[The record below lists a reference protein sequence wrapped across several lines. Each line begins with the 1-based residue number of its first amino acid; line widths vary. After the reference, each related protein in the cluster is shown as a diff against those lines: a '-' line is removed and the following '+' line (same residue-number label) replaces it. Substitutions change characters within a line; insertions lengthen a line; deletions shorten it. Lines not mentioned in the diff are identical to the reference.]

1 MNKFKILSLALV
13 ASASVVKAQDI
24 KEAKKAIDAEQ
35 FQKAKS
41 LLKSIIKAKPSDGEA
56 NFVLGNIYLNE
67 SVVDSAKIYYLN
79 GLEASDKKN
88 LNYIG
93 LGQLDLDQKNA
104 AAAQANFGLA
114 TKDMKRKDVEEFI
127 YIGRA
132 YINSDNPDYNNAIAV
147 LKRALAIEPQNAT
160 ALLAIGDAYYGANNQ
175 NDAYKA
181 YRDAFTADPTLLR
194 AKMQLGVLLKGAKS
208 YDEAIKSFN
217 EVIALDA
224 NYGPVY
230 RELAETY
237 YKWARNKPS
246 TAKVN
251 LQNAI
256 TNYEKYLSLT
266 DYSLDS
272 KMRHADFLILVKD
285 YKKLEEVANKM
296 IAEDKVNP
304 RIFRYLGYAA
314 YENGNPDVAIKSIE
328 DFIKV
333 PTNKVIGRDYLYLGL
348 SKIKKGTNAE
358 GVVDQ
363 AAFDAGF
370 ADIKKAI
377 ELEPLVVEELADF
390 GKALFGK
397 KQYALAAAIFE
408 LGAANTE
415 SKNYLDDSVYY
426 GISVYYGNAGK
437 PAESRDKAALAN
449 ADATFD
455 KILVA
460 SPSYYEAYLY
470 KARINNLLD
479 KDDLIIKN
487 YSDYVL
493 GSTENLKK
501 KLDTANANLAANK
514 SIEELY
520 KGTIADFNISVY
532 KAEVDKVK
540 SKIIE
545 AYNAIGA
552 AYANTDKA
560 KAVEYFNKT
569 LALDPANTYAAQS
582 VKALK

>member
-114 TKDMKRKDVEEFI
+114 TKDMKRKDVDEFI

-217 EVIALDA
+217 EVIALNA

-397 KQYALAAAIFE
+397 KQYTQAAAIFE

-415 SKNYLDDSVYY
+415 SKNYLDDAVYY

-455 KILVA
+455 KVLVA
-460 SPSYYEAYLY
+460 SPTYDEAYIY
-470 KARINNLLD
+470 KARINSLLD
-479 KDDLIIKN
+479 KDDLIIK
-487 YSDYVL
+487 YYTEYV
-493 GSTENLKK
+493 NKI
-501 KLDTANANLAANK
+501 TAKGA
-514 SIEELY
+514 EELA
-520 KGTIADFNISVY
+520 KPAT
-532 KAEVDKVK
+532 VK
-540 SKIIE
+540 KIVE
-545 AYNAIGA
+545 SYNSIGA

>member
-1 MNKFKILSLALV
+1 MNKFKIFSLALV
-13 ASASVVKAQDI
+13 ASATVAKAQDI

-41 LLKSIIKAKPSDGEA
+41 LLKSIIQAKPSDGEA
-56 NFVLGNIYLNE
+56 NFVLGNIYLNQTI
-67 SVVDSAKIYYLN
+67 VDSAKIYYAN
-79 GLEASDKKN
+79 GLQASDNKN

-93 LGQLDLDQKNA
+93 LGQIDLDAKNA

-114 TKDMKRKDVEEFI
+114 TKDMKRKDVDEFI

-132 YINSDNPDYNNAIAV
+132 YINSTSPDYPSAIAI
-147 LKRALAIEPQNAT
+147 LKRALVLEPQNAT
-160 ALLAIGDAYYGANNQ
+160 ALLTIGDAYYGSNNQ

-208 YDEAIKSFN
+208 YEEAIKSFN
-217 EVIALDA
+217 EVIAINP

-237 YKWARNKPS
+237 YKWGRNKTS
-246 TAKVN
+246 TSKVN
-251 LQNAI
+251 MQNAI

-285 YKKLEEVANKM
+285 YKTLETVANKM

-304 RIFRYLGYAA
+304 RIYRYLGYAA
-314 YENGNPDVAIKSIE
+314 YENGNVEVAIKSIE

-333 PTNKVIGRDYLYLGL
+333 PSNKVIGRDYLYLGL

-363 AAFDAGF
+363 AAFDAGI

-377 ELEPLVVEELADF
+377 ELEPLVVEELADL

-397 KQYALAAAIFE
+397 KQFAQAANVFE
-408 LGAANTE
+408 LAVNNKE
-415 SKNYLDDSVYY
+415 SKNYLDDNVYY
-426 GISVYYGNAGK
+426 GISLYYANANKKDGA
-437 PAESRDKAALAN
+437 PDAVALAK
-449 ADATFD
+449 AEGAFD
-455 KILVA
+455 RVLEA
-460 SPSYYEAYLY
+460 SPTYDEAYLY
-470 KARINNLLD
+470 KGRINNLLE

-487 YSDYVL
+487 YEEYV
-493 GSTENLKK
+493 TKT
-501 KLDTANANLAANK
+501 TAK
-514 SIEELY
+514 GPEELA
-520 KGTIADFNISVY
+520 KPATV
-532 KAEVDKVK
+532 KKV
-540 SKIIE
+540 IE
-545 AYNAIGA
+545 AYNSIGA
-552 AYANTDKA
+552 SYANTDKA
-560 KAVEYFNKT
+560 KAIEYFNKT
-569 LALDPANTYAAQS
+569 LVLDPANAYAAQS

>member
-1 MNKFKILSLALV
+1 MNKFKIFSLALV
-13 ASASVVKAQDI
+13 ASATVAKAQDI

-41 LLKSIIKAKPSDGEA
+41 LLKSIIQAKPSDGEA
-56 NFVLGNIYLNE
+56 NFVLGNIYLNQTI
-67 SVVDSAKIYYLN
+67 VDSAKIYYAN
-79 GLEASDKKN
+79 GLQASDNKN

-93 LGQLDLDQKNA
+93 LGQIDLDAKNA

-114 TKDMKRKDVEEFI
+114 TKDMKRKDVDEFI

-132 YINSDNPDYNNAIAV
+132 YINSTSPDYPSAIAI
-147 LKRALAIEPQNAT
+147 LKRALVLEPQNAT
-160 ALLAIGDAYYGANNQ
+160 ALLTIGDAYYGSNNQ

-208 YDEAIKSFN
+208 YEEAIKSFN
-217 EVIALDA
+217 EVIAINP

-237 YKWARNKPS
+237 YKWGRNKTS

-251 LQNAI
+251 MQNAI

-285 YKKLEEVANKM
+285 YKTLETVANKM

-304 RIFRYLGYAA
+304 RIYRYLGYAA
-314 YENGNPDVAIKSIE
+314 YENGNVDVAIKSIE
-328 DFIKV
+328 DFMKV
-333 PTNKVIGRDYLYLGL
+333 PSNKVIGRDYLYLGL

-363 AAFDAGF
+363 AAFDAGI

-397 KQYALAAAIFE
+397 KQYIQAASIFE
-408 LGAANTE
+408 LGAGNAE
-415 SKNYLDDSVYY
+415 SKNYLDDLVYY

-437 PAESRDKAALAN
+437 TAETRDTAALQK

-455 KILVA
+455 KVLTA
-460 SPSYYEAYLY
+460 SPTYDEAYLY
-470 KARINNLLD
+470 KGRINSLMD

-487 YSDYVL
+487 YTEYV
-493 GSTENLKK
+493 TKT
-501 KLDTANANLAANK
+501 TAKGA
-514 SIEELY
+514 EELA
-520 KGTIADFNISVY
+520 KPATV
-532 KAEVDKVK
+532 KKVVE
-540 SKIIE
+540 S
-545 AYNAIGA
+545 YNAIGA

-560 KAVEYFNKT
+560 KALEFFNKT
-569 LALDPANTYAAQS
+569 LVLDPANSYAAQS

>member
-1 MNKFKILSLALV
+1 MNKFKIFSLAVV
-13 ASASVVKAQDI
+13 ASASVAKAQDI

-79 GLEASDKKN
+79 GLEASDNKN

-93 LGQLDLDQKNA
+93 LGQLDLDQKNT

-132 YINSDNPDYNNAIAV
+132 YINSENPDYNNAIAV
-147 LKRALAIEPQNAT
+147 LKRALALEPQNAT

-314 YENGNPDVAIKSIE
+314 YENGNADVAIKSIE

-358 GVVDQ
+358 GVVDP

-397 KQYALAAAIFE
+397 KQYTQAAAIFQ
-408 LGAANTE
+408 LGANNAE

-437 PAESRDKAALAN
+437 TAETRDKVALQN

-460 SPSYYEAYLY
+460 SPTYDEAYVY
-470 KARINNLLD
+470 KGRINSLLD
-479 KDDLIIKN
+479 KDDMIIKN
-487 YSDYVL
+487 YTEYV
-493 GSTENLKK
+493 TKM
-501 KLDTANANLAANK
+501 TAKGA
-514 SIEELY
+514 EE
-520 KGTIADFNISVY
+520 IA
-532 KAEVDKVK
+532 KPATTK
-540 SKIIE
+540 KIIE
-545 AYNAIGA
+545 SYNAIGA

-569 LALDPANTYAAQS
+569 LALDPTNSYASQS

>member
-1 MNKFKILSLALV
+1 MTIKMNKFKIFSLAMI
-13 ASASVVKAQDI
+13 ATASVANAQDI

-56 NFVLGNIYLNE
+56 NFVLGNIYLNQ

-79 GLEASDKKN
+79 GIEASDKKN

-93 LGQLDLDQKNA
+93 LGQIDLDNKNVA
-104 AAAQANFGLA
+104 SAQANFALA
-114 TKDMKRKDVEEFI
+114 TKDIKRKDIEEFV
-127 YIGRA
+127 YIGKA
-132 YINSDNPDYNNAIAV
+132 YMNSANPDYTNAVAS
-147 LKRALAIEPQNAT
+147 LKKALLIDPQNAN
-160 ALLAIGDAYYGANNQ
+160 ALLTIGDAYYGANNQ

-217 EVIALDA
+217 EVIAINP

-237 YKWARNKPS
+237 YKWGRNKPS

-285 YKKLEEVANKM
+285 YKSLETVANKM

-314 YENGNPDVAIKSIE
+314 YENGNVDVAIKSIE
-328 DFIKV
+328 DYIKT

-358 GVVDQ
+358 GAVDQ
-363 AAFDAGF
+363 VSFDAGL

-377 ELEPLVVEELADF
+377 ELEPLVVEELNDL

-397 KQYALAAAIFE
+397 KQFAQAASIFE
-408 LGAANTE
+408 FGANNKD
-415 SKNYLDDSVYY
+415 SKNYLDDNVYY
-426 GISVYYGNAGK
+426 GISVYY
-437 PAESRDKAALAN
+437 AN
-449 ADATFD
+449 ASKTGGAADAAQLAKADAAFD
-455 KILVA
+455 RILIA
-460 SPSYYEAYLY
+460 SPTYDEAYLY
-470 KARINNLLD
+470 KGRINNLLE

-487 YSDYVL
+487 YEEYVAK
-493 GSTENLKK
+493 T
-501 KLDTANANLAANK
+501 TAKGA
-514 SIEELY
+514 EELA
-520 KGTIADFNISVY
+520 KPAT
-532 KAEVDKVK
+532 VK
-540 SKIIE
+540 KIVE
-545 AYNAIGA
+545 AYNSIGA
-552 AYANTDKA
+552 SYANTDKA
-560 KAVEYFNKT
+560 KAIEYFNKT
-569 LALDPANTYAAQS
+569 LVLDPANTYASQS
-582 VKALK
+582 VKTLK

>member
-1 MNKFKILSLALV
+1 MNKFKIFSLALV
-13 ASASVVKAQDI
+13 ASATVAKAQDI

-41 LLKSIIKAKPSDGEA
+41 LLKSIIQAKPSDGEA
-56 NFVLGNIYLNE
+56 NFVLGNIYLNQTI
-67 SVVDSAKIYYLN
+67 VDSAKIYYAN
-79 GLEASDKKN
+79 GLQASDNKN

-93 LGQLDLDQKNA
+93 LGQIDLDAKNA
-104 AAAQANFGLA
+104 AAAKANFGLA
-114 TKDMKRKDVEEFI
+114 TKDMKRKDVDEFI

-132 YINSDNPDYNNAIAV
+132 YINSTSPDYPSAIAI
-147 LKRALAIEPQNAT
+147 LKRALVLEPQNAT
-160 ALLAIGDAYYGANNQ
+160 ALLTIGDAYYGSNNQ

-208 YDEAIKSFN
+208 YEEAIKSFN
-217 EVIALDA
+217 EVIAINP

-237 YKWARNKPS
+237 YKWGRNKTS
-246 TAKVN
+246 TSKVN
-251 LQNAI
+251 MQNAI

-285 YKKLEEVANKM
+285 YKTLETVANKM

-304 RIFRYLGYAA
+304 RIYRYLGYAA
-314 YENGNPDVAIKSIE
+314 YENGNVEVAIKSIE

-333 PTNKVIGRDYLYLGL
+333 PSNKVIGRDYLYLGL

-363 AAFDAGF
+363 AAFDAGI

-377 ELEPLVVEELADF
+377 ELEPLVVEELADL

-397 KQYALAAAIFE
+397 KQFAQAANVFE
-408 LGAANTE
+408 LAVNNKE
-415 SKNYLDDSVYY
+415 SKNYLDDNVYY
-426 GISVYYGNAGK
+426 GISLYYANANKKDGA
-437 PAESRDKAALAN
+437 PDAAALAK
-449 ADATFD
+449 AEGAFD
-455 KILVA
+455 RVLEA
-460 SPSYYEAYLY
+460 SPTYDEAYLY
-470 KARINNLLD
+470 KGRINNLLE

-487 YSDYVL
+487 YEEYV
-493 GSTENLKK
+493 TKT
-501 KLDTANANLAANK
+501 TAK
-514 SIEELY
+514 GPEELA
-520 KGTIADFNISVY
+520 KPATV
-532 KAEVDKVK
+532 KKV
-540 SKIIE
+540 IE
-545 AYNAIGA
+545 AYNSIGA
-552 AYANTDKA
+552 SYANTDKA
-560 KAVEYFNKT
+560 KAIEYFNKT
-569 LALDPANTYAAQS
+569 LVLDPSNAYASQS

>member
-1 MNKFKILSLALV
+1 MNKFKIFSLAMI
-13 ASASVVKAQDI
+13 ATASVANAQDI

-56 NFVLGNIYLNE
+56 NFVLGNIYLNQ

-79 GLEASDKKN
+79 GIEASDKKN

-93 LGQLDLDQKNA
+93 LGQIDLDNKNVA
-104 AAAQANFGLA
+104 SAQANFALA
-114 TKDMKRKDVEEFI
+114 TKDIKRKDIEEFV
-127 YIGRA
+127 YIGKA
-132 YINSDNPDYNNAIAV
+132 YMNSVNPDYTNAVAS
-147 LKRALAIEPQNAT
+147 LKKALLIEPQNAN
-160 ALLAIGDAYYGANNQ
+160 ALLTIGDAYYGANNQ

-217 EVIALDA
+217 EVIAINP

-237 YKWARNKPS
+237 YKWGRNKPS

-285 YKKLEEVANKM
+285 YKSLETVANKM

-314 YENGNPDVAIKSIE
+314 YENGNVDVAIKSIE
-328 DFIKV
+328 DYIKT

-348 SKIKKGTNAE
+348 SKIKKGTSAE
-358 GVVDQ
+358 GAVDQ
-363 AAFDAGF
+363 ASFDAGL

-377 ELEPLVVEELADF
+377 ELEPLVVEELNDL

-397 KQYALAAAIFE
+397 KQFAQAASIFE
-408 LGAANTE
+408 FGANNKD
-415 SKNYLDDSVYY
+415 SKNYLDDNVYY
-426 GISVYYGNAGK
+426 GISVYY
-437 PAESRDKAALAN
+437 AN
-449 ADATFD
+449 ANKTGGAVADAAQLAKADAAFD
-455 KILVA
+455 RILVA
-460 SPSYYEAYLY
+460 SPTYDEAYLY
-470 KARINNLLD
+470 KGRINNLLE

-487 YSDYVL
+487 YEEYVAKTTAKGAEKL
-493 GSTENLKK
+493 AKPATVKK
-501 KLDTANANLAANK
+501 
-514 SIEELY
+514 I
-520 KGTIADFNISVY
+520 V
-532 KAEVDKVK
+532 
-540 SKIIE
+540 E
-545 AYNAIGA
+545 AYNSIGA
-552 AYANTDKA
+552 SYANTDKA
-560 KAVEYFNKT
+560 KAIEYFNKT
-569 LALDPANTYAAQS
+569 LVLDPANTYASQS

>member
-1 MNKFKILSLALV
+1 MNKFKIFSLAIV
-13 ASASVVKAQDI
+13 ASASVANAQDI

-56 NFVLGNIYLNE
+56 NFVLGNIYLNQ

-79 GLEASDKKN
+79 GIEASDKKN

-93 LGQLDLDQKNA
+93 LGQIDLDNKNVA
-104 AAAQANFGLA
+104 SAQANFALA
-114 TKDMKRKDVEEFI
+114 TKDIKRKDVDEFI

-132 YINSDNPDYNNAIAV
+132 YMNSNNPDYTNAVAS
-147 LKRALAIEPQNAT
+147 LKKALAIDPQNAT

-217 EVIALDA
+217 EVIAINP

-237 YKWARNKPS
+237 YKWGRNKPS

-285 YKKLEEVANKM
+285 YKSLETVANKM

-314 YENGNPDVAIKSIE
+314 YENGNVDVAIKSLE
-328 DFIKV
+328 DYIKV
-333 PTNKVIGRDYLYLGL
+333 PTNKVIGSDYMYLGL
-348 SKIKKGTNAE
+348 AKIKKGTNAA
-358 GVVDQ
+358 GTVDQ
-363 AAFDAGF
+363 ASFDAGI
-370 ADIKKAI
+370 ANIKKAI
-377 ELEPLVVEELADF
+377 ELEPLVVEELGDY
-390 GKALFGK
+390 GKELFGK
-397 KQYALAAAIFE
+397 KQWAQAAAIYE
-408 LGAANTE
+408 LSSSNAE
-415 SKNYLDDSVYY
+415 SKNYLTDNVYY
-426 GISVYYGNAGK
+426 GIALYYANL
-437 PAESRDKAALAN
+437 DKKATSPEVAADLAK
-449 ADATFD
+449 ADAAFD
-455 KILVA
+455 RVLVA
-460 SPSYYEAYLY
+460 SPSYDEAYLY
-470 KARINNLLD
+470 KGRIANLLEKED
-479 KDDLIIKN
+479 QIVKN
-487 YSDYVL
+487 YETYVANITAK
-493 GSTENLKK
+493 GAEEMSKPATVKK
-501 KLDTANANLAANK
+501 
-514 SIEELY
+514 I
-520 KGTIADFNISVY
+520 V
-532 KAEVDKVK
+532 
-540 SKIIE
+540 E
-545 AYNAIGA
+545 AYNSIGA
-552 AYANTDKA
+552 SYANTDKA

-569 LALDPANTYAAQS
+569 LVLDPTNSYATQS
-582 VKALK
+582 MKALK

>member
-1 MNKFKILSLALV
+1 MNKFKIFSLALV
-13 ASASVVKAQDI
+13 ASATVAKAQDI

-56 NFVLGNIYLNE
+56 NFVLGNIYLNQTI
-67 SVVDSAKIYYLN
+67 VDSAKIYYAN
-79 GLEASDKKN
+79 GLQASDNKN

-93 LGQLDLDQKNA
+93 LGQIDLDAKNA

-114 TKDMKRKDVEEFI
+114 TKDMKRKDVDEFI

-132 YINSDNPDYNNAIAV
+132 YINSTSPDYPSAIAI
-147 LKRALAIEPQNAT
+147 LKRALVLEPQNAT
-160 ALLAIGDAYYGANNQ
+160 ALLTIGDAYYGSNNQ

-208 YDEAIKSFN
+208 YEEAIKSFN
-217 EVIALDA
+217 EVIAINP

-237 YKWARNKPS
+237 YKWGRNKTS
-246 TAKVN
+246 TSKVN
-251 LQNAI
+251 MQNAI

-285 YKKLEEVANKM
+285 YKTLETVANKM

-304 RIFRYLGYAA
+304 RIYRYLGYAA
-314 YENGNPDVAIKSIE
+314 YENGNVEVAIKSIE

-333 PTNKVIGRDYLYLGL
+333 PSNKVIGRDYLYLGL

-363 AAFDAGF
+363 AAFDAGI

-377 ELEPLVVEELADF
+377 ELEPLVVEELADL

-397 KQYALAAAIFE
+397 KQFAQAANVFE
-408 LGAANTE
+408 LAVNNKE
-415 SKNYLDDSVYY
+415 SKNYLYDNVYY
-426 GISVYYGNAGK
+426 GISLYYANANKKDGA
-437 PAESRDKAALAN
+437 PDAAALAK
-449 ADATFD
+449 AEGAFD
-455 KILVA
+455 RVLEA
-460 SPSYYEAYLY
+460 SPTYDEAYLY
-470 KARINNLLD
+470 KGRINNLLE

-487 YSDYVL
+487 YEEYV
-493 GSTENLKK
+493 TKT
-501 KLDTANANLAANK
+501 TAK
-514 SIEELY
+514 GPEELA
-520 KGTIADFNISVY
+520 KPATV
-532 KAEVDKVK
+532 KKV
-540 SKIIE
+540 IE
-545 AYNAIGA
+545 AYNSIGA
-552 AYANTDKA
+552 SYANTDKA
-560 KAVEYFNKT
+560 KAIEYFNKT
-569 LALDPANTYAAQS
+569 LVLDPANAYASQS

>member
-1 MNKFKILSLALV
+1 MNKFKIFSLALV
-13 ASASVVKAQDI
+13 ASASVAKAQDI
-24 KEAKKAIDAEQ
+24 NEAKKAIDAEQ

-56 NFVLGNIYLNE
+56 NFVLGNVYLNQ

-93 LGQLDLDQKNA
+93 LGQLDLDSKNA
-104 AAAQANFGLA
+104 AGAQANFALA
-114 TKDMKRKDVEEFI
+114 TKDIKRKDVNEFI

-132 YINSDNPDYNNAIAV
+132 YMNSVNPDYKSAITS
-147 LKRALAIEPQNAT
+147 LQKALAIEPQNHS
-160 ALLAIGDAYYGANNQ
+160 ALLAIGDAYYGSSNQ

-181 YRDAFTADPTLLR
+181 YRDAFTADPKLLR

-208 YDEAIKSFN
+208 YEEAIKAFN
-217 EVIALDA
+217 EVIALNP

-237 YKWARNKPS
+237 YKWGRNKTS

-251 LQNAI
+251 MQNAI

-285 YKKLEEVANKM
+285 YKTLETVANKM

-304 RIFRYLGYAA
+304 RIYRYLGYAA
-314 YENGNPDVAIKSIE
+314 YENGNVDVAIKSIE

-333 PTNKVIGRDYLYLGL
+333 PSNKVIGRDYLYLGL

-363 AAFDAGF
+363 AAFDAGV

-377 ELEPLVVEELADF
+377 ELEPLVVEELADL

-397 KQYALAAAIFE
+397 KQFAQAATIFE
-408 LGAANTE
+408 LAVNNSE
-415 SKNYLDDSVYY
+415 SKNYLDDNVYY
-426 GISVYYGNAGK
+426 GISLYYANVN
-437 PAESRDKAALAN
+437 KAAGAAPNAEALAK
-449 ADATFD
+449 AEAAFD
-455 KILVA
+455 RVLVA
-460 SPSYYEAYLY
+460 SPTYDEAYLY
-470 KARINNLLD
+470 KGRINNILE

-487 YSDYVL
+487 YEEYV
-493 GSTENLKK
+493 TRT
-501 KLDTANANLAANK
+501 TAKGA
-514 SIEELY
+514 EELA
-520 KGTIADFNISVY
+520 KPAT
-532 KAEVDKVK
+532 VK
-540 SKIIE
+540 KIVE
-545 AYNAIGA
+545 AYNSIGA
-552 AYANTDKA
+552 SYANTDKA
-560 KAVEYFNKT
+560 KAVEYFNKS

>member
-1 MNKFKILSLALV
+1 MNKFKIFSLALV
-13 ASASVVKAQDI
+13 ASASVAKAQDI
-24 KEAKKAIDAEQ
+24 NEAKKAIDAEQ

-56 NFVLGNIYLNE
+56 NFVLGNVYLNQ

-93 LGQLDLDQKNA
+93 LGQLDLDSKNTA
-104 AAAQANFGLA
+104 GAQANFALA
-114 TKDMKRKDVEEFI
+114 TKDIKRKDVNEFI

-132 YINSDNPDYNNAIAV
+132 YMNSVNPDYKSAITS
-147 LKRALAIEPQNAT
+147 LQKALAIEPQNPV
-160 ALLAIGDAYYGANNQ
+160 ALLAIGDAYYGASNQ

-181 YRDAFTADPTLLR
+181 YRDAFTADPKLLR

-208 YDEAIKSFN
+208 YEEAIKAFN
-217 EVIALDA
+217 EVIALNP

-237 YKWARNKPS
+237 YKWGRNKTS

-251 LQNAI
+251 MQNAI

-285 YKKLEEVANKM
+285 YKTLETVANKM

-304 RIFRYLGYAA
+304 RIYRYLGYAA
-314 YENGNPDVAIKSIE
+314 YENGNVDVAIKSIE
-328 DFIKV
+328 DFMKV
-333 PTNKVIGRDYLYLGL
+333 PSNKVIGRDYLYLGL

-363 AAFDAGF
+363 AAFDAGV

-377 ELEPLVVEELADF
+377 ELEPLVVEELADL

-397 KQYALAAAIFE
+397 KQFAQAATIFE
-408 LGAANTE
+408 LAVNNSE
-415 SKNYLDDSVYY
+415 SKNYLDDNVYY
-426 GISVYYGNAGK
+426 GISLYYANVN
-437 PAESRDKAALAN
+437 KAAGTAPNAEALAK
-449 ADATFD
+449 AEAAFD
-455 KILVA
+455 RVLVA
-460 SPSYYEAYLY
+460 SPTYDEAYLY
-470 KARINNLLD
+470 KGRINNLLE

-487 YSDYVL
+487 YEEYV
-493 GSTENLKK
+493 TKT
-501 KLDTANANLAANK
+501 TAKGA
-514 SIEELY
+514 EELA
-520 KGTIADFNISVY
+520 KPAT
-532 KAEVDKVK
+532 VK
-540 SKIIE
+540 KIVE
-545 AYNAIGA
+545 AYNSIGA
-552 AYANTDKA
+552 SYANTDKV

>member
-1 MNKFKILSLALV
+1 MNKFKIFSLALV
-13 ASASVVKAQDI
+13 ASVTVAKAQDI

-41 LLKSIIKAKPSDGEA
+41 LLKSIIQAKPSDGEA
-56 NFVLGNIYLNE
+56 NFVLGNIYLNQTI
-67 SVVDSAKIYYLN
+67 VDSAKIYYAN
-79 GLEASDKKN
+79 GLQASDNKN

-93 LGQLDLDQKNA
+93 LGQIDLDAKNA

-114 TKDMKRKDVEEFI
+114 TKDMKRKDVDEFI

-132 YINSDNPDYNNAIAV
+132 YINSTSPDYPSAIAI
-147 LKRALAIEPQNAT
+147 LKRALVLEPQNAT
-160 ALLAIGDAYYGANNQ
+160 ALLTIGDAYYGSNNQ

-208 YDEAIKSFN
+208 YEEAIKSFN
-217 EVIALDA
+217 EVIAINP

-237 YKWARNKPS
+237 YKWGRNKTS
-246 TAKVN
+246 TSKVN
-251 LQNAI
+251 MQNAI

-285 YKKLEEVANKM
+285 YKTLETVANKM

-304 RIFRYLGYAA
+304 RIYRYLGYAA
-314 YENGNPDVAIKSIE
+314 YENGNVEVAIKSIE

-333 PTNKVIGRDYLYLGL
+333 PSNKVIGRDYLYLGL

-363 AAFDAGF
+363 AAFDAGI

-377 ELEPLVVEELADF
+377 ELEPLVVEELADL

-397 KQYALAAAIFE
+397 KQFAQAANVFE
-408 LGAANTE
+408 LAVNNKE
-415 SKNYLDDSVYY
+415 SKNYLDDNVYY
-426 GISVYYGNAGK
+426 GISLYYANANKKDGA
-437 PAESRDKAALAN
+437 PDAAALAK
-449 ADATFD
+449 AEGAFD
-455 KILVA
+455 RVLEA
-460 SPSYYEAYLY
+460 SPTYDEAYLY
-470 KARINNLLD
+470 KGRINNLLE

-487 YSDYVL
+487 YEEYV
-493 GSTENLKK
+493 TKT
-501 KLDTANANLAANK
+501 TAK
-514 SIEELY
+514 GPEELA
-520 KGTIADFNISVY
+520 KPATV
-532 KAEVDKVK
+532 KKV
-540 SKIIE
+540 IE
-545 AYNAIGA
+545 AYNSIGA
-552 AYANTDKA
+552 SYANTDKA
-560 KAVEYFNKT
+560 KAIEYFNKT
-569 LALDPANTYAAQS
+569 LVLDPANAYASQS

>member
-93 LGQLDLDQKNA
+93 LGQLDLDQKNT
-104 AAAQANFGLA
+104 AAAQTNFGLA
-114 TKDMKRKDVEEFI
+114 TKDMKRKDVDEFI

-217 EVIALDA
+217 EVIALNA

-397 KQYALAAAIFE
+397 KQYTQAAAIFE

-415 SKNYLDDSVYY
+415 SKNYLDDAVYY

-437 PAESRDKAALAN
+437 PVESRDKAALAN

-460 SPSYYEAYLY
+460 SPTYDEAYIY
-470 KARINNLLD
+470 KARINSLLD
-479 KDDLIIKN
+479 KDDLIIK
-487 YSDYVL
+487 YYTEYV
-493 GSTENLKK
+493 NKI
-501 KLDTANANLAANK
+501 TAKGA
-514 SIEELY
+514 EELA
-520 KGTIADFNISVY
+520 KPAT
-532 KAEVDKVK
+532 VK
-540 SKIIE
+540 KIVE
-545 AYNAIGA
+545 SYNSIGA

>member
-1 MNKFKILSLALV
+1 MNKFKIFTLAVV
-13 ASASVVKAQDI
+13 ASVSVVNAQDI

-41 LLKSIIKAKPSDGEA
+41 LLKAIIKAKPSDGEA
-56 NFVLGNIYLNE
+56 NFVLGNVYLNQGIA
-67 SVVDSAKIYYLN
+67 DSAKICYNN
-79 GLEASDKKN
+79 GLQASDKKN

-93 LGQLDLDQKNA
+93 LGQLDLDAKNV

-114 TKDMKRKDVEEFI
+114 TKDMKRKDVDEFI

-132 YINSDNPDYNNAIAV
+132 YINSTSPDYTNAIASV
-147 LKRALAIEPQNAT
+147 KRALLIDPQNAT
-160 ALLAIGDAYYGANNQ
+160 ALLAVGDAYYGANNQ

-217 EVIALDA
+217 EVIAINP

-246 TAKVN
+246 TSKVN

-285 YKKLEEVANKM
+285 YKNLETVANKM
-296 IAEDKVNP
+296 IADDKVNP

-314 YENGNPDVAIKSIE
+314 YENGNVDVAIKSLE
-328 DFIKV
+328 DYINV
-333 PTNKVIGRDYLYLGL
+333 PSNKKIGRDYLYLGL
-348 SKIKKGTNAE
+348 AKMKKGTNAE
-358 GVVDQ
+358 GAIEQ
-363 AAFDAGF
+363 TAFDAGF
-370 ADIKKAI
+370 SEIKKGI
-377 ELEPLVVEELADF
+377 ELEPILAEELADI

-397 KQYALAAAIFE
+397 KQYVQAAAVFE
-408 LGAANTE
+408 VGADIKE
-415 SKNYLDDSVYY
+415 SKNYLDDNVYY
-426 GISVYYGNAGK
+426 GISLYYANTNKTNGAADPVALGK
-437 PAESRDKAALAN
+437 
-449 ADATFD
+449 ADAAFD
-455 KILVA
+455 KVLAA
-460 SPSYYEAYLY
+460 SPTYDEAYLY
-470 KARINNLLD
+470 KGRINNLLE

-487 YSDYVL
+487 YEEYVARV
-493 GSTENLKK
+493 
-501 KLDTANANLAANK
+501 TAKGA
-514 SIEELY
+514 EELA
-520 KGTIADFNISVY
+520 KPATM
-532 KAEVDKVK
+532 KKV
-540 SKIIE
+540 IE
-545 AYNAIGA
+545 AYNNIGA
-552 AYANTDKA
+552 SYANTDKA
-560 KAVEYFNKT
+560 KAIEYFNKT
-569 LALDPANTYAAQS
+569 LVLDPTNAYAAQS
-582 VKALK
+582 VKSLK

>member
-1 MNKFKILSLALV
+1 MNKFKIFSLALV

-56 NFVLGNIYLNE
+56 NFVLGNVYLNQAI
-67 SVVDSAKIYYLN
+67 VDSAKIYYLN
-79 GLEASDKKN
+79 GVEASDKKN

-93 LGQLDLDQKNA
+93 LGQLDLDNKNA
-104 AAAQANFGLA
+104 AGAQANFALA
-114 TKDMKRKDVEEFI
+114 TKDIKRKDVDEFI
-127 YIGRA
+127 YIGKA
-132 YINSDNPDYNNAIAV
+132 YTNSVNPDYNNAIAS
-147 LKRALAIEPQNAT
+147 LKKALLIDPQNAS

-175 NDAYKA
+175 NEAYKA

-217 EVIALDA
+217 EVIALNP

-237 YKWARNKPS
+237 YKWGRNKPS

-285 YKKLEEVANKM
+285 YKSLETVANKM

-314 YENGNPDVAIKSIE
+314 YENGNVDVAIKSLE
-328 DFIKV
+328 DYIKV
-333 PTNKVIGRDYLYLGL
+333 PTNTVIGSDYMYLGL
-348 SKIKKGTNAE
+348 AKIKKGTNAA
-358 GVVDQ
+358 GAVDQ
-363 AAFDAGF
+363 VSFDSGVAN
-370 ADIKKAI
+370 IKKAI
-377 ELEPLVVEELADF
+377 ELEPLVVEELGDY
-390 GKALFGK
+390 GKELFGK
-397 KQYALAAAIFE
+397 KQWAQAAAIYE
-408 LGAANTE
+408 LSSSNSE
-415 SKNYLDDSVYY
+415 SKNYLTDNVYY
-426 GISVYYGNAGK
+426 GISLYYANL
-437 PAESRDKAALAN
+437 DKKATSPEVAADLAK
-449 ADATFD
+449 ADAAFD
-455 KILVA
+455 RVLVA
-460 SPSYYEAYLY
+460 SPSYDEAYLY
-470 KARINNLLD
+470 KGRIGNLLEKED
-479 KDDLIIKN
+479 QIVKN
-487 YSDYVL
+487 YETYVA
-493 GSTENLKK
+493 NI
-501 KLDTANANLAANK
+501 TAKGA
-514 SIEELY
+514 EELA
-520 KGTIADFNISVY
+520 KPAT
-532 KAEVDKVK
+532 VK
-540 SKIIE
+540 KIVE
-545 AYNAIGA
+545 AYNSIGA
-552 AYANTDKA
+552 SYANTDKA

-569 LALDPANTYAAQS
+569 LVLDPTNAYASQS

>member
-1 MNKFKILSLALV
+1 MNKFKIFSLALV
-13 ASASVVKAQDI
+13 ASATAAKAQDI
-24 KEAKKAIDAEQ
+24 NQAKKAIDAEQ
-35 FQKAKS
+35 FDKAKN

-56 NFVLGNIYLNE
+56 NFVLGNVYLNQ
-67 SVVDSAKIYYLN
+67 SVVDSAKIYYNN
-79 GLEASDKKN
+79 GLQASDKKN

-93 LGQLDLDQKNA
+93 LGQLDLDAKNS
-104 AAAQANFGLA
+104 AAAQANFALA
-114 TKDMKRKDVEEFI
+114 TKDMKKKDINEFI
-127 YIGRA
+127 YIARA
-132 YINSDNPDYNNAIAV
+132 YMNSENPDYKSATDV
-147 LKRALAIEPQNAT
+147 LKRALLVDPQNAQ

-181 YRDAFTADPTLLR
+181 YRDAFTADNTLLR

-285 YKKLEEVANKM
+285 YKQLETVANKM
-296 IAEDKVNP
+296 IAQDKVNP
-304 RIFRYLGYAA
+304 RIYRYLGYAA
-314 YENGNPDVAIKSIE
+314 YENGNVDVAIKSIE
-328 DFIKV
+328 DYIKA
-333 PTNKVIGRDYLYLGL
+333 PGNKVIGRDYYYLGL
-348 SKIKKGTNAE
+348 AKIKKGTAAD
-358 GVVDQ
+358 GKVDQ
-363 AAFDAGF
+363 AAFDAGL

-377 ELEPLVVEELADF
+377 ELEPLVVEEFADF
-390 GKALFGK
+390 GKDLFGK
-397 KQYALAAAIFE
+397 KQYAQAAAIFE
-408 LGAANTE
+408 LGASNPE

-426 GISVYYGNAGK
+426 GISLYYGNASK
-437 PAESRDKAALAN
+437 PKESRDAAALAK
-449 ADATFD
+449 ADGVFD
-455 KILVA
+455 KILTTA
-460 SPSYYEAYLY
+460 PSYDEAYLY
-470 KARINNLLD
+470 KARINSLLD

-487 YSDYVL
+487 YEEYVTKISAK
-493 GSTENLKK
+493 GAEEVAKPAVTKK
-501 KLDTANANLAANK
+501 
-514 SIEELY
+514 
-520 KGTIADFNISVY
+520 FV
-532 KAEVDKVK
+532 
-540 SKIIE
+540 E
-545 AYNAIGA
+545 AYNGIGA

-560 KAVEYFNKT
+560 KAIEYFNKT
-569 LALDPANTYAAQS
+569 LVLDPANSYAAQS
-582 VKALK
+582 IKALK